1 MFGERVLNTTIPP
14 NIRLDEAPS
23 YNQAI
28 FSYDPDSKGAQ
39 AYKQLTEELLSWWE
53 A

>member
-1 MFGERVLNTTIPP
+1 MEH
-14 NIRLDEAPS
+14 LDEAPS

-39 AYKQLTEELLSWWE
+39 AYKQLTEELLSLWE